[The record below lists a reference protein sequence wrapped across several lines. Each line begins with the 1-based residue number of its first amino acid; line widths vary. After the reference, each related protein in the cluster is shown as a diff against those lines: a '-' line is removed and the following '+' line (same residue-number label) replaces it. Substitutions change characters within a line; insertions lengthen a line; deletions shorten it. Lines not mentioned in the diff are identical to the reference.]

1 LIGHLYN
8 YSAWPNY
15 LSVKPETEV
24 QWINSCRI
32 VRITQEIARIPNVVP
47 DSEAKR
53 KSSPACVNAA
63 LTLSAMRRLMM
74 DEMSLPIPDVGQ
86 PEIIPPLEARILLGG
101 SLDRYSG
108 FLPGLLEEA
117 LVTLQQKKPLFILGG
132 FGGAAE
138 VLARAVIVP
147 GGEKRDESNIVW
159 QQKKTPALATC

>member
-1 LIGHLYN
+1 MGVAAAIERY
-8 YSAWPNY
+8 
-15 LSVKPETEV
+15 
-24 QWINSCRI
+24 R
-32 VRITQEIARIPNVVP
+32 
-47 DSEAKR
+47 
-53 KSSPACVNAA
+53 ACFHGRDNF
-63 LTLSAMRRLMM
+63 RLPYIR
-74 DEMSLPIPDVGQ
+74 DRE
-86 PEIIPPLEARILLGG
+86 RHFLLGG

-108 FLPGLLEEA
+108 FLPGLFEEA